1 MYRIQALQGIRV
13 VPIARERL
21 LLGRRINRRPRHKRE
36 DNIKSECAE
45 TGWDDVAEF
54 I

>member
-1 MYRIQALQGIRV
+1 MYRIQALQGLGL
-13 VPIARERL
+13 VPIAQERL
-21 LLGRRINRRPRHKRE
+21 LLRRRPNRRPRHKRE
-36 DNIKSECAE
+36 DNIKSDCKE